1 MFDIYEFNNEN
12 ETAAIKASKLIE
24 NGLVKISSNSNLLK
38 KDTLSV
44 LRKDLEKTFQGKDY
58 PPEINLHQIK
68 NKFSSF
74 FNTI

>member
-12 ETAAIKASKLIE
+12 EKAAIKASKLVK
-24 NGLVKISSNSNLLK
+24 NGLVKISSNSNLLE

-58 PPEINLHQIK
+58 PPELDLHQI
-68 NKFSSF
+68 NPSY
-74 FNTI
+74 I